1 MTMVDLDLLQILFC
15 RPRLP
20 FRRVEP
26 APSGEAVPPG
36 ILEHEPRGEL
46 EGFCG
51 IRVFE

>member
-1 MTMVDLDLLQILFC
+1 MTMADLDLLQMLFC

-46 EGFCG
+46 EGF
-51 IRVFE
+51 